1 MRYITTHFLHNT
13 QMLSGAEH
21 EFLLTGIAIAL
32 TLGLYQLLYVFIKHR
47 AEKKERILAKL
58 LRDHLYYAG
67 LLLLTALVMT
77 SVFPV
82 FQNKIKNNI
91 YEGIRH
97 FLEILSILTFG
108 FMAIK
113 ILSVL
118 KELTYHHY
126 HLKSKGHLQFRKV
139 NTKFQL
145 IQQVLNSV
153 IILGSTAAAL
163 ITFPSIRSMGTT
175 LLASA
180 GVVGI
185 ILGFAAQKSIGTFF
199 AGLQI
204 AIAQPIRIGD
214 NVIVENEFGT
224 IGEINLTFV
233 VVYIWDGRRL
243 IVPINYFLEKT
254 FQNWTRVSPEVI
266 AKVKIRSDYTI
277 PVARV
282 REQFNDWLRTSEL
295 WDKRTSRL
303 LVTNADDKT
312 IELRATMSAQNSDD
326 AWDLECYIREKLIT
340 YIQENYP
347 GCLPKNRIIIDMN
360 TEKNQNG

>member
-1 MRYITTHFLHNT
+1 MF
-13 QMLSGAEH
+13 SSAAH
-21 EFLLTGIAIAL
+21 EFALTGIAVVL

-47 AEKKERILAKL
+47 AQKKERIFAKL
-58 LRDHLYYAG
+58 LRDHLYYPG
-67 LLLLTALVMT
+67 LLLLSALVLM
-77 SVFPV
+77 SVFPA
-82 FQNKIKNNI
+82 FQYKIKNSLFG
-91 YEGIRH
+91 GIKH
-97 FLEILSILTFG
+97 FLEILSILAFG

-113 ILSVL
+113 ILTVL

-145 IQQVLNSV
+145 IQQVLNSI
-153 IILGSTAAAL
+153 IILGSIAAAL
-163 ITFPSIRSMGTT
+163 VTFPSIRSMGTT

-204 AIAQPIRIGD
+204 AIAQPIRLGD

-243 IVPINYFLEKT
+243 IVPISYFLEKT

-266 AKVKIRSDYTI
+266 AKVKIRADYTI
-277 PVARV
+277 PVARI
-282 REQFNDWLRTSEL
+282 REQFNGWLQASEL

-340 YIQENYP
+340 HIQENYP
-347 GCLPKNRIIIDMN
+347 GSLPKNRLFVSTN
-360 TEKNQNG
+360 ETESKWINQKEY